1 MNTMLDLN
9 LLSSKM
15 DMKELYF
22 ITTQK
27 NILEKY
33 GLPHTFFTIPEKVL
47 DEETC
52 LHELISILVNQ
63 RLQFNKDSSDF
74 GEMIDSKSGDS
85 IQYPKVSVQSNEI
98 ETPYL
103 KTKGTDPLIRFLC
116 FMKAYASHTYTGGSF
131 RCYFMDVF
139 DTFYYMD

>member
-1 MNTMLDLN
+1 
-9 LLSSKM
+9 M

-22 ITTQK
+22 ITTEK

-33 GLPHTFFTIPEKVL
+33 GLPHTFFTLPEKVL

-52 LHELISILVNQ
+52 LHELISILVHE
-63 RLQFNKDSSDF
+63 RLTFSKDSSDF

-85 IQYPKVSVQSNEI
+85 IQYPKVEVYSKNI
-98 ETPYL
+98 ETPYV
-103 KTKGTDPLIRFLC
+103 KTKDTLIRFLC
-116 FMKAYASHTYTGGSF
+116 FMKAYASHTYKGGSF

-139 DTFYYMD
+139 DAFYYID